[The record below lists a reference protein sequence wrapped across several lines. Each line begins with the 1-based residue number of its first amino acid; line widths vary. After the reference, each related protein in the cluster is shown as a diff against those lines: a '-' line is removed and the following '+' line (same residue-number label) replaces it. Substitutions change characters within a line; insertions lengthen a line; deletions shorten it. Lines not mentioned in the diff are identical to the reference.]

1 VKGLE
6 AAKAGLPTDV
16 YDTLTDV
23 VAAFRSRP
31 DRPIGQLS
39 MMLGGAIG
47 FASNPWAGLAMLAPR
62 AVIDGVRAHTA
73 LNPITAAVLT
83 AGYQG
88 ARRLLLQR
96 RREEMAGE

>member
-16 YDTLTDV
+16 YDSLTDV

-47 FASNPWAGLAMLAPR
+47 IASNPWAGLTMLVPR
-62 AVIDGVRAHTA
+62 AVIDGLRAHTA
-73 LNPITAAVLT
+73 LNSITSAVLT

-88 ARRLLLQR
+88 ARWLALQR
-96 RREEMAGE
+96 RREDLAGE